1 MSDKLIWIHGIIV
14 NIRILSSEN
23 NNDNSDIVIVTY
35 MNEWDNSDD
44 RDNTW

>member
-1 MSDKLIWIHGIIV
+1 M

-35 MNEWDNSDD
+35 MNEWDNGDD
-44 RDNTW
+44 RDNT